1 MGSKEMCLLRIPVVK
16 QKDGI
21 WANISK
27 QAVTVSKLITVLLV
41 VLLWRTVND
50 QLVENPVTS

>member
-16 QKDGI
+16 QKDEI

-41 VLLWRTVND
+41 VLLWRTVSD
-50 QLVENPVTS
+50 QLVEDPVTS

>member
-1 MGSKEMCLLRIPVVK
+1 MCLLRIPVVK
-16 QKDGI
+16 QKDEI

-41 VLLWRTVND
+41 VLLWRTVSD
-50 QLVENPVTS
+50 QLVEDPVTS

>member
-16 QKDGI
+16 QKDEI

-41 VLLWRTVND
+41 VLLWRTGSD
-50 QLVENPVTS
+50 QLVEDPVTS